1 MATSWYLLL
10 AILAPVTA
18 GLLTL
23 LLPKAAVTARVLL
36 AAAGPAA
43 AFALLCGHLG
53 TYGVAGSADTA
64 HHPHAAQHHA
74 TTHISPPVPATAELA
89 HADHGHATD
98 HGQPDIDIVP
108 AAAPTSSAAPPFPPS
123 PPTSSGADAHTA
135 YGDSHDHGHAA
146 EAVPA
151 VPEPTAELAWVPSL
165 DLNLAFLADGLGGFF
180 ALLVA
185 GIGVLIVLYAR
196 GYFGKAEAG
205 QRDLFRFYPTLG
217 FFATAMLGV
226 VLADYTLLTLV
237 FWELTSISSFLLIGW
252 DRYDKH
258 AVRLAKQAF
267 FTTGLGGMGLL
278 GGIAL
283 FGHSTG
289 VWRWSQML
297 AMAGEIDYRSVGV
310 MGSFVLMFI
319 GAASKSA
326 QWPLH
331 YWLPGAMAAPTPV
344 SAYLHS
350 ATMVKAGVFL
360 VGRLFPAFGLG
371 AEIAGGT
378 GLAVWPGVVTW
389 FGAVTMLYGGV
400 TALNQHDLKR
410 IFAYTTVSQL
420 GLLMAMY
427 GLGGFAFISHDHLYA
442 AAIDLDITQ
451 IANHAFYKAP
461 LFITA
466 GAIGHVASRQ
476 LPELF
481 GSFHRHKAICLT
493 MLAAGY
499 ALAAGP
505 GTISF
510 QAKELFLY
518 GIVHAAQDHPWLWLV
533 LVMTVATAACNVA
546 IFVRL
551 LTTLMGW
558 RGGLRATGHDAD
570 HGHGD
575 HHHEQEHG
583 LGGALIWLPAVPLVA
598 LQYVGGVLTPLWNGL
613 FMPFEKFTFYFDA
626 VPALW
631 QVSFTTLPL
640 YISLLAIGLGVL
652 LGLSRL
658 LRGQHVDV
666 NDYLYPAVEAL
677 AVGVGRAVYAVVQN
691 GNLRAYTTVVLLVLA
706 GAFGVTLW
714 EDPAMWSMVGPA
726 AAQSFELP
734 LGVLMGLIICVSAVL
749 IPPMKS
755 RVVRVLLLGSAGFAV
770 VAMYIVMQAP
780 DLVLTQ
786 LMVEIISVLLF
797 VLVLRQLPRDD
808 AADPARPTY
817 RGRWWRI
824 LVAGGVGLIFGL
836 MTLVAAGAG
845 PEVRLGEWFTQ
856 MTYHGQKLDEGGYGR
871 GGGGFNIV
879 NVILVDFRGFDT
891 FGEITVLGLAA
902 LGVWSMLPG
911 RGKELRR

>member
-1 MATSWYLLL
+1 MRKRRPY
-10 AILAPVTA
+10 P
-18 GLLTL
+18 G
-23 LLPKAAVTARVLL
+23 
-36 AAAGPAA
+36 
-43 AFALLCGHLG
+43 
-53 TYGVAGSADTA
+53 
-64 HHPHAAQHHA
+64 
-74 TTHISPPVPATAELA
+74 VPAPL
-89 HADHGHATD
+89 
-98 HGQPDIDIVP
+98 
-108 AAAPTSSAAPPFPPS
+108 
-123 PPTSSGADAHTA
+123 
-135 YGDSHDHGHAA
+135 
-146 EAVPA
+146 
-151 VPEPTAELAWVPSL
+151 PTADIAWVPSL
-165 DLNLAFLADGLGGFF
+165 NLNLAFLADGLGGFF
-180 ALLVA
+180 ALLVS

-196 GYFGKAEAG
+196 GYFGSSEHA
-205 QRDLFRFYPTLG
+205 QVDLYRFYPTLG

-226 VLADYTLLTLV
+226 VLSDYTLLTLV

-252 DRYDKH
+252 DRYDRR
-258 AVRLAKQAF
+258 AVQLAKQAF
-267 FTTGLGGMGLL
+267 FTTGLGGMALL

-283 FGHSTG
+283 FGQATG
-289 VWRWSQML
+289 IWRWSDML
-297 AMAGEIDYRSVGV
+297 AHAATIDFSSTTVIGA
-310 MGSFVLMFI
+310 FVLMFI

-360 VGRLFPAFGLG
+360 IGRLFPAFAPG
-371 AEIAGGT
+371 IAGAQA
-378 GLAVWPGVVTW
+378 GLDIWPGVVTC
-389 FGAVTMLYGGV
+389 FGAVTMLYAGV

-420 GLLMAMY
+420 GLLVAMY
-427 GLGGFAFISHDHLYA
+427 GLGGFSFVVEHAGHA
-442 AAIDLDITQ
+442 AKAIPGAIDLDITQ

-466 GAIGHVASRQ
+466 GAIGHVASRN

-481 GSFHRHKAICLT
+481 GAFHKHKAICLT

-518 GIVHAAQDHPWLWLV
+518 AIVHAAKDHPWLWIV
-533 LVMTVATAACNVA
+533 LLMTVVTAACNVA

-558 RGGLRATGHDAD
+558 RFGLRAKPQAAD
-570 HGHGD
+570 EHGHG
-575 HHHEQEHG
+575 HEHHEHEHG
-583 LGGALIWLPAVPLVA
+583 FGAALIWLPAVPLVA
-598 LQYVGGVLTPLWNGL
+598 LQYLGGIFTPLWNAMFL
-613 FMPFEKFTFYFDA
+613 PFEKFTFYFDA

-640 YISLLAIGLGVL
+640 YISLVAIGLGVL
-652 LGLSRL
+652 LGVSRL
-658 LRGQHVDV
+658 LRGQHVDIH
-666 NDYLYPAVEAL
+666 DYIYPVVESL
-677 AVGVGRAVYAVVQN
+677 SVGVGRAMFRGIQG
-691 GNLRAYTTVVLLVLA
+691 GNLRTYTLVVLAVFS
-706 GAFGVTLW
+706 GAFLVTLW
-714 EDPAMWSMVGPA
+714 QDPAMLAMVGPA
-726 AAQSFELP
+726 ADRAFELP

-749 IPPMKS
+749 IPPMQS
-755 RVVRVLLLGSAGFAV
+755 RVVRVLLLGSAGFSV

-797 VLVLRQLPRDD
+797 VLVLRLLPRDTG
-808 AADPARPTY
+808 R
-817 RGRWWRI
+817 RVRIGRWWR
-824 LVAGGVGLIFGL
+824 VAVGGGVGMIFGL

-845 PEVRLGEWFTQ
+845 PAVRLGEWFTQ
-856 MTYHGQKLDEGGYGR
+856 NTYHGPKLVDGEYGR

-891 FGEITVLGLAA
+891 FGEIVVLGLAA